1 MKFDLHVHSKYSK
14 KCGYMETK
22 DIVRVAMFRGLQGV
36 AVTDHD
42 TIKGGL
48 KAKEYESVDFKVIIG
63 SEIMTDRGEII
74 GFFLSDEIQ
83 SRDFEGAVE
92 EIRDQDGIVI
102 VPHPFDSFRKSALH
116 PTEKD
121 LKFID
126 GVEGFNSRCISQRSN
141 KDAFEFG
148 MQNELLVTAGSDAHF
163 VNEIG
168 KAGIFTS
175 GEDLRESI
183 LSGDFETFGMR
194 SGFHN
199 HVFTK
204 GLKTWRKIKQF

>member
-1 MKFDLHVHSKYSK
+1 MKVDLHVHSKYSK
-14 KCGYMETK
+14 RCGYMEPK
-22 DIVRVAMFRGLQGV
+22 EIVRVAMHRGLQGI

-48 KAKEYESVDFKVIIG
+48 KAKEYETDDFKVITG
-63 SEIMTDRGEII
+63 LEVMTDRGEII

-83 SRDFEGAVE
+83 ARDFEGAVE
-92 EIRDQDGIVI
+92 EIRDQNGIVI

-116 PTEKD
+116 PTERD

-126 GVEGFNSRCISQRSN
+126 GVEGFNSRCISQKSN
-141 KDAFEFG
+141 KDAVEFG
-148 MQNELLVTAGSDAHF
+148 IQNRLLVTAGSDAHF

-168 KAGIFTS
+168 MAGILTS
-175 GEDLRESI
+175 GEDIRESI
-183 LSGDFETFGMR
+183 LSGDFETFGIR
-194 SGFHN
+194 SGFYN

-204 GLKTWRKIKQF
+204 GLKAWRKIKQF